1 MKKIIINSFL
11 LLIFILIV
19 LAVILSTIGIETN
32 KLNDLIINKVN
43 NTKKNINLSLNS
55 IKFKLDPKELS
66 LFIET
71 QNPKI
76 NYNDV
81 LIPAKNVKVYIDFLS
96 LLKSDPKIK
105 KTNLILEELDISQLN
120 KLSIIIKPSNFK
132 SLLNNKI
139 KEGKLISE
147 IQIFLNEQGL
157 LENFIAKGK
166 VKDLKIELLNNLSLS
181 KTNLSFFADKKDILI
196 KNIEGNLENIKIS
209 DGDIKLNLDEG
220 IKLNSNFN
228 SEINLNKKSFV
239 KYNKFLNKFKFINNV
254 DNIYGNLNNNFFIF
268 FDKTYKVKDFNYG
281 VSGKINNSKLKLTN
295 PIKNSFLNEQIDE
308 IFLKD
313 ISIKS
318 DFTPK
323 KTILDAIGK
332 YSIDNS
338 EFLKLELKNQTEND
352 LFDMELEFDFKNTF
366 ALDLINYKKN
376 KDSIANI
383 SLDLKKKNE
392 NIEIKNLNYFENDN
406 SIKVS
411 NLKIKQNNLI
421 SFKRISI
428 KTSNNDFS
436 IQQDKKIYIKGT
448 KFDASNLVKFFSG
461 SKNENRFKNIN
472 SEIDIDFKNIKI
484 PLSEKLYDFKLI
496 GLIEKGKFLKIS
508 SKGDFGGNNFLDI
521 SLKKNKNNNK
531 KYLEIYSD
539 LTRPLLTEYS
549 FFKGLSGGKLLF
561 ASIIDDSKS
570 NSKLKIENFKVINAP
585 GVIKLLSL
593 ADLGG
598 LADLAEGDG
607 LSFDVLEIDMEKNK
621 NFLKINEI
629 LALGPSMSV
638 LMEGYQEENGLTS
651 LRGTLVPA
659 KTLNKIIS
667 KIPVIGSIV
676 IPKEI
681 GEGLFGISF
690 KMKGT
695 KGKIKTTINPIR
707 TLTPRFIQK
716 IIDRDKN
723 KKIN

>member
-1 MKKIIINSFL
+1 MKKIIINLFL
-11 LLIFILIV
+11 LLILILIV
-19 LAVILSTIGIETN
+19 LVVILSTIGIETN
-32 KLNDLIINKVN
+32 KFNNLIISKVN

-71 QNPKI
+71 KNPKI
-76 NYNDV
+76 NYNNV

-157 LENFIAKGK
+157 LENFIAKGN
-166 VKDLKIELLNNLSLS
+166 VKNLKIELLNNLSLS

-228 SEINLNKKSFV
+228 SEIRLNKKSLI
-239 KYNKFLNKFKFINNV
+239 KYNKLLSKFKFINNV

-295 PIKNSFLNEQIDE
+295 PIKNRFLNEQIDE

-313 ISIKS
+313 INIKS

-323 KTILDAIGK
+323 KTILDATGK

-338 EFLKLELKNQTEND
+338 EFLKLDLKNQTDND
-352 LFDMELEFDFKNTF
+352 LFDMKLEFDFKNTF
-366 ALDLINYKKN
+366 ALDLINYKKT

-392 NIEIKNLNYFENDN
+392 NIEIKNLNYFEKDN
-406 SIKVS
+406 SIKIS
-411 NLKIKQNNLI
+411 NLKLKQNNLI

-428 KTSNNDFS
+428 KTSNNDFF

-496 GLIEKGKFLKIS
+496 GMIEKGKFLKIS

-561 ASIIDDSKS
+561 ASIIDDTKS

-638 LMEGYQEENGLTS
+638 LMEGYQDENGLTS

-676 IPKEI
+676 IPKEV

-690 KMKGT
+690 KMKGP
-695 KGKIKTTINPIR
+695 KGKIKTTINPLR

-723 KKIN
+723 KKN